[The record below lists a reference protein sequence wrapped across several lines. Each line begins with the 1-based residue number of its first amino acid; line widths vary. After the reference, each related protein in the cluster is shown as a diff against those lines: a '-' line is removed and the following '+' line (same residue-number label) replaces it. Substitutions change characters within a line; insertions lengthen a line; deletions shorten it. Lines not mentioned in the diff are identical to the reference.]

1 MSKLARVEQETIIL
15 FNVAEPNATVY
26 TRDKTVMRKFDAL
39 VAEFP
44 EIYKCIKVTDIDKT
58 YSMPKEYV
66 SYRKPRKISMERR
79 THIKEQMKKIN
90 NKKQESICEK

>member
-26 TRDKTVMRKFDAL
+26 TRDRAVMRKMDAL
-39 VAEFP
+39 VTEFP
-44 EIYKCIKVTDIDKT
+44 EIYKCIKVSDIDKT

-66 SYRKPRKISMERR
+66 SYRKPRKIPEDVKTKRR
-79 THIKEQMKKIN
+79 EIMKGIN
-90 NKKQESICEK
+90 KGR

>member
-79 THIKEQMKKIN
+79 TQIKEQMKKIN
-90 NKKQESICEK
+90 NKKQESICKK

>member
-1 MSKLARVEQETIIL
+1 MYKLLKVEQETIIL
-15 FNVAEPNATVY
+15 FNVAEPDAKVY
-26 TRDKTVMRKFDAL
+26 TRDKTVMRKLDAL

-66 SYRKPRKISMERR
+66 SYRKPRRISEERR
-79 THIKEQMKKIN
+79 EQVREQMKDIN
-90 NKKQESICEK
+90 DKR

>member
-1 MSKLARVEQETIIL
+1 MYKLLKVEQETIIL
-15 FNVAEPNATVY
+15 FNVAEPDAKVY
-26 TRDKTVMRKFDAL
+26 TRDKTVMRKLDAL

-66 SYRKPRKISMERR
+66 SYRKPRKIPEDVKTKRR
-79 THIKEQMKKIN
+79 EIMKSIN
-90 NKKQESICEK
+90 KGR